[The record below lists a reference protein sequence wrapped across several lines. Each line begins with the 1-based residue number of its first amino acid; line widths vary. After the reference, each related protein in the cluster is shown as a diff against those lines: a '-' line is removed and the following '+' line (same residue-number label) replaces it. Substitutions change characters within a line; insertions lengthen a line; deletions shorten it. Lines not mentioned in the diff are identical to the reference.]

1 MNEEKR
7 DEIRELQ
14 EQLGV
19 FSSLIEEMPFD
30 ARLNLLRVISMLAE
44 CYLGNSKGVLLLLK
58 DTGPD
63 GGEMLTT
70 AGVNCTYKD
79 SERMVMASATM
90 FHQNSKDMEHIR
102 DHAH

>member
-1 MNEEKR
+1 MNEETR
-7 DEIRELQ
+7 DEITDLK
-14 EQLGV
+14 EQLSV
-19 FSSLIEEMPFD
+19 FSDLIDEMPLE
-30 ARLNLLRVISMLAE
+30 AKLNLLRVISLLAE

-58 DTGPD
+58 NAGPD
-63 GGEMLTT
+63 SGEMLTT

-90 FHQNSKDMEHIR
+90 FHQNTKDMEHIR